1 MPLTD
6 LAKDLEDDFDSDDEP
21 VTKKSKPE
29 IEEIKP
35 KKYLP
40 AVYGCRSVEEFE
52 INNKIEEGTYGVVYR
67 AREKKGKR
75 EMVALKKL
83 KMDREREGFPITS
96 LREVN
101 TLR

>member
-52 INNKIEEGTYGVVYR
+52 INL
-67 AREKKGKR
+67 
-75 EMVALKKL
+75 M
-83 KMDREREGFPITS
+83 
-96 LREVN
+96 
-101 TLR
+101 